1 MGKEQ
6 TISQD
11 EILGMTVSA
20 SRVLLESHNGKKKMP
35 PLVFHK
41 KHVLCSGCVGISPCN
56 RRCALFT
63 HQRNDSTH
71 DNTNILNNCQ
81 TQKGNIS
88 TILSG
93 LYQQKPNSITS
104 DGTFEPS
111 HSCARHH
118 SKLTGHIYCFFAK
131 IHLNHSSTFKHTKVH
146 WPQYWFQCRNI
157 QLGKIIFF
165 VWYVFKTNFF

>member
-1 MGKEQ
+1 MPQECYWSPTMK
-6 TISQD
+6 
-11 EILGMTVSA
+11 
-20 SRVLLESHNGKKKMP
+20 RKKMS
-35 PLVFHK
+35 PLVFHR

-71 DNTNILNNCQ
+71 DKTNLLNNCQ

-93 LYQQKPNSITS
+93 LYQKKPNFVSS
-104 DGTFEPS
+104 DGTFDPS
-111 HSCARHH
+111 HSCARHCSKSTRH
-118 SKLTGHIYCFFAK
+118 SYCFFAK

-165 VWYVFKTNFF
+165 CLVCV

>member
-146 WPQYWFQCRNI
+146 
-157 QLGKIIFF
+157 
-165 VWYVFKTNFF
+165 